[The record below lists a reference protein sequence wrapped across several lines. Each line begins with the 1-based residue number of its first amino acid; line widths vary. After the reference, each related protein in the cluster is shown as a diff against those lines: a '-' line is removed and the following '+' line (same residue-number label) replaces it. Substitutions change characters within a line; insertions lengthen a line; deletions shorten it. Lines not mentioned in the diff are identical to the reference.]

1 VVELID
7 AADGQQ
13 AGHEGSSLVRLI
25 EFHSK
30 IILSGEYTF
39 LSFEPMFDG

>member
-25 EFHSK
+25 EFHS